1 MGTSEQRRLVFLADY
16 PFSDRDFERFGI
28 ATLRNYFDVEIYDVA
43 NIVNPKS
50 LAIRAL
56 PRTTDSG
63 LRTFATIQDVV
74 DGLLDN
80 RPHVVVSNIG
90 LTKTRQTIY
99 QTLKSIGTETCD
111 LRVCLTPGDS
121 ITTDPSWKRITNRI
135 KQTTGLISLLKLIG
149 RKYLSPQIEH
159 IPADVLVAGGR
170 KSTEATSPD
179 TKILKAHSLDFDRH
193 LSYRNE
199 KPAPAF
205 DRPYAV
211 YLDQVMGFHVDYEF
225 SGLRVPIEPSSFY
238 QDLYAYFQ
246 RFMKSTGLMIAACPH
261 PRSNAAFVKTR
272 LRGIEV
278 TDIPAVEAIAN
289 AACVLG
295 HNSTALSFAVLWN
308 KPAILLAN
316 DDLMDSWEGPFVAK
330 FSKHLNAR
338 IDMIDDRIGTASPRI
353 EPVSDLHYETYV
365 RDFLSEVPEDHRSTW
380 SIVGEYLTTR
390 LSS

>member
-1 MGTSEQRRLVFLADY
+1 MDSSEHRRLIFLADY

-28 ATLRNYFDVEIYDVA
+28 ATLRKYFDVEIYDVA
-43 NIVNPKS
+43 NIVNSKS

-56 PRTTDSG
+56 PRTTDPR

-74 DGLLDN
+74 DGLLDYH
-80 RPHVVVSNIG
+80 PHVVVSNIG
-90 LTKTRQTIY
+90 LTKIRQTIY

-135 KQTTGLISLLKLIG
+135 KQTTGLVGLLKLIG

-170 KSTEATSPD
+170 KSTEATSPN

-193 LSYRNE
+193 LSYRND
-199 KPAPAF
+199 KLAPAF
-205 DRPYAV
+205 NQPYAV

-238 QDLYAYFQ
+238 QDLHAYFQ
-246 RFMKSTGLMIAACPH
+246 RFMKSTGHMIAACPH

-278 TDIPAVEAIAN
+278 TDVPAVEAIAN
-289 AACVLG
+289 ATCVLG
-295 HNSTALSFAVLWN
+295 HNSTALSFAVLWK

-338 IDMIDDRIGTASPRI
+338 IDMIDDRAGTASPRI
-353 EPVSDLHYETYV
+353 EPVSELHYETYV

-390 LSS
+390 QSS